1 MRGFLALTG
10 WMIKRQ
16 RRLGAALFV
25 LCLLAWG
32 LAAGAGAALASRDAD
47 APVLTVLLTGESEE
61 AQAEAETLAGL
72 LGRMGELASWCRFSA
87 AGPDEAR
94 RALAAGE
101 AAGVVW
107 LPEDFL
113 ASILNGENRSP
124 TLETAPG
131 LPLEGALT
139 AWMGQTAA
147 ALLTDSQAGIYAAL
161 ETYDQIPD
169 PPLTR
174 DQAVAGVNLAFAR
187 AVLERGRMFRTE
199 TLAAAALPPAEHYA
213 LGTLACLL
221 LLCAPLFWPCLG
233 GGEQAALWQRAR
245 AVGLSPL
252 APAGAGLVCAFG
264 LYVVLFFLPLAV
276 YSRAPL
282 ACLAP
287 AALAALTAAG
297 FAGLCCGP
305 AASRSRAGA
314 LALGLAGASALAAGC
329 VLPPVL
335 LPGWLWAVGR
345 WTPPAL
351 LRTVLAVPLGHRAPA
366 AEWAALAVW
375 ALALCAAALVL
386 GARRARRRAN
396 PC

>member
-1 MRGFLALTG
+1 MHGFLALIR
-10 WMIKRQ
+10 WMAERQ
-16 RRLGAALFV
+16 RRLGAALFA
-25 LCLLAWG
+25 LCLLAWV
-32 LAAGAGAALASRDAD
+32 LAAGAGAALTGRDAD
-47 APVLTVLLTGESEE
+47 APVLTLLLTGESEAAQSE
-61 AQAEAETLAGL
+61 AGMLAGV
-72 LGRMGELASWCRFSA
+72 LGRMGELASWCRFDA
-87 AGPDEAR
+87 AEPEAAR
-94 RALAAGE
+94 QALADGE
-101 AAGVVW
+101 AAGVLW
-107 LPEDFL
+107 LPDGFL
-113 ASILNGENRSP
+113 ASILNGENLSP

-147 ALLTDSQAGIYAAL
+147 TLLTDSQAGIYAAL
-161 ETYDQIPD
+161 AVYDQTPD

-174 DQAVAGVNLAFAR
+174 DQAVTGVNLAFAR
-187 AVLERGRMFRTE
+187 AVLERGELFRAE
-199 TLAAAALPPAEHYA
+199 TLAAASLPLPEYYA

-233 GGEQAALWQRAR
+233 GGAQAALWRRAR
-245 AVGLSPL
+245 AVGLPSL

-314 LALGLAGASALAAGC
+314 LALGLTGVSALAAGC

-335 LPGWLWAVGR
+335 LPGWLWAIGR

-351 LRTVLAVPLGHRAPA
+351 LRTVLAAPLGHRAPA
-366 AEWAALAVW
+366 AEWAALAAWGLV
-375 ALALCAAALVL
+375 LCAGTLAVC
-386 GARRARRRAN
+386 ARRAERGPAE
-396 PC
+396 C